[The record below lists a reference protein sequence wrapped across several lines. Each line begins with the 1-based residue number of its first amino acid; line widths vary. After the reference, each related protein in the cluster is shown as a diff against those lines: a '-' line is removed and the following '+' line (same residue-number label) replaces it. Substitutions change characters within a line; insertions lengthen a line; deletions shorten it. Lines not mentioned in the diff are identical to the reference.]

1 MDFSVES
8 IETKLGEIKVV
19 LDTEK
24 SAEIVGSFM
33 LQVSSYDNK
42 YLRTTNFL
50 NFLQGRIKWTKT
62 KTTPWVDAEKD
73 SM

>member
-33 LQVSSYDNK
+33 LQVSSYDNR
-42 YLRTTNFL
+42 YLRTTNF
-50 NFLQGRIKWTKT
+50 
-62 KTTPWVDAEKD
+62 
-73 SM
+73 

>member
-33 LQVSSYDNK
+33 LQVSSNDKK

-50 NFLQGRIKWTKT
+50 IFLQGRIKWT
-62 KTTPWVDAEKD
+62 
-73 SM
+73 S

>member
-42 YLRTTNFL
+42 YLRTTNFF
-50 NFLQGRIKWTKT
+50 NFLQGRIKWT
-62 KTTPWVDAEKD
+62 
-73 SM
+73 S

>member
-33 LQVSSYDNK
+33 LQVSSYDKK
-42 YLRTTNFL
+42 YLRTKNFL
-50 NFLQGRIKWTKT
+50 NFLQGRIKWT
-62 KTTPWVDAEKD
+62 
-73 SM
+73 S

>member
-33 LQVSSYDNK
+33 LQVSSYNNK

-50 NFLQGRIKWTKT
+50 YFLQGRIKWT
-62 KTTPWVDAEKD
+62 
-73 SM
+73 S

>member
-33 LQVSSYDNK
+33 LQVSSYDNR
-42 YLRTTNFL
+42 YLRTTIFL
-50 NFLQGRIKWTKT
+50 IFFARQNKMDIITGNR
-62 KTTPWVDAEKD
+62 
-73 SM
+73 